1 MSKRSFR
8 ADQSA
13 VGISGREQAGVSA
26 LCASIRSTPRPLIYS
41 MLWVLILALF
51 TGFAVPHRCAAQ
63 TPAGLL
69 RLGPEEPPLP
79 AERDWEKLG
88 VSNYDLRI
96 LERFYRDETG
106 VEGFHIAYESGDL
119 NMTGVLVQ
127 PHIEL
132 PDPDEAPKVIN
143 PDTGEEEEEEITYP
157 LIVLSHGSPYGVS
170 PAYREIAIELAHQGY
185 IVVSPTFRGRAG
197 LEGKSQGL
205 VELAKGEVL
214 DLLQLTQ
221 IARQIEYVDT
231 LRMGLVGFGDGAT
244 TALPAIERSNV
255 FQVAVVVAPSPFG
268 GLPESGYAG
277 YRVLERRSQELFG
290 RELSRTELLRELYA
304 RDAFRNV
311 DRITTPL
318 LMIIT
323 GDDPSHKDQL
333 YFATNLQHYGIE
345 HRLLEYPT
353 MSPGFLTAIDDRA
366 RPQSWHEV
374 RDAAWGEIFAL
385 LDEHLQLPEEEEE
398 P

>member
-1 MSKRSFR
+1 
-8 ADQSA
+8 
-13 VGISGREQAGVSA
+13 
-26 LCASIRSTPRPLIYS
+26 
-41 MLWVLILALF
+41 MLWFLILALF
-51 TGFAVPHRCAAQ
+51 SGFVFPQPAVPQ

-69 RLGPEEPPLP
+69 TLGPQEPPLP
-79 AERDWEKLG
+79 ANRDWDRLG
-88 VSNYDLRI
+88 VSNYELRV

-106 VEGFHIAYESGDL
+106 VEGFHIAFESGDL

-132 PDPDEAPKVIN
+132 PDPDAPPTMGIN
-143 PDTGEEEEEEITYP
+143 PKTGKEEEEEIKYP
-157 LIVLSHGSPYGVS
+157 LIVLSHGSRYGVS

-185 IVVSPTFRGRAG
+185 VVVSPTFRGRAG

-205 VELAKGEVL
+205 VELAKGEVI

-221 IARQIEYVDT
+221 IARQIEYVDS

-244 TALPAIERSNV
+244 TVLPTIERSNV
-255 FQVAVVVAPSPFG
+255 FQVAIAVSPTPFG
-268 GLPESGYAG
+268 GLAEFGYAG
-277 YRVLERRSQELFG
+277 YGVLQRRSQELFG
-290 RELSRTELLRELYA
+290 RELSRNELLRELYA

-333 YFATNLQHYGIE
+333 YFVTNLQNYAVD

-353 MSPGFLTAIDDRA
+353 MSPDFLTAIDDGT

-374 RDAAWGEIFAL
+374 RDAAWGQIFAL
-385 LDEHLQLPEEEEE
+385 LDEHLQLPEEPEEDQE
-398 P
+398 PKRR

>member
-1 MSKRSFR
+1 
-8 ADQSA
+8 
-13 VGISGREQAGVSA
+13 
-26 LCASIRSTPRPLIYS
+26 
-41 MLWVLILALF
+41 MLSVLILGLF
-51 TGFAVPHRCAAQ
+51 CAFGSLQPSAAQ

-69 RLGPEEPPLP
+69 TLGPEEPPLP
-79 AERDWEKLG
+79 AQRDWERLG
-88 VSNYDLRI
+88 VSNYELRV
-96 LERFYRDETG
+96 LERFYRDEAG
-106 VEGFHIAYESGDL
+106 VQGFHLAYESGDL

-132 PDPDEAPKVIN
+132 PDPDEPPVMVIN
-143 PDTGEEEEEEITYP
+143 PETGEEEEEEIKYP

-170 PAYREIAIELAHQGY
+170 PAYREIAIELAHRGY

-197 LEGKSQGL
+197 LEGRSQGL
-205 VELAKGEVL
+205 VELAKGEIL

-221 IARQIEYVDT
+221 IARQIEYVDS
-231 LRMGLVGFGDGAT
+231 LRMGLLGFDDGAT

-255 FQVAVVVAPSPFG
+255 FQVAVVVSPAPFG

-277 YRVLERRSQELFG
+277 YRVLESRSQELFG
-290 RELSRTELLRELYA
+290 RELSRNELLRELYA

-318 LMIIT
+318 LMMVT

-333 YFATNLQHYGIE
+333 YFATNLQHFGIE

-353 MSPGFLTAIDDRA
+353 MSPGFLTAIDDGTH
-366 RPQSWHEV
+366 SSGWHDV
-374 RDAAWGEIFAL
+374 RDAAWGEILTL

-398 P
+398 LEGE

>member
-1 MSKRSFR
+1 
-8 ADQSA
+8 
-13 VGISGREQAGVSA
+13 
-26 LCASIRSTPRPLIYS
+26 

-51 TGFAVPHRCAAQ
+51 YGFGLLQPAAAQ

-69 RLGPEEPPLP
+69 TLGPEEPPLP
-79 AERDWEKLG
+79 AERDWERLG
-88 VSNYDLRI
+88 VSNYELRV
-96 LERFYRDETG
+96 LERFYRDEAG

-132 PDPDEAPKVIN
+132 PDPDAPPVMVIN
-143 PDTGEEEEEEITYP
+143 PETGEEEEEEQITYP

-205 VELAKGEVL
+205 VELAKGEVI

-221 IARQIEYVDT
+221 IARQIEHVDS
-231 LRMGLVGFGDGAT
+231 LRMGIVGFGDGAT
-244 TALPAIERSNV
+244 TVLPTIERSNV
-255 FQVAVVVAPSPFG
+255 FQVAIAVSPAPFG
-268 GLPESGYAG
+268 GLAEFGYAG
-277 YRVLERRSQELFG
+277 YGVLKRRSQELFG
-290 RELSRTELLRELYA
+290 RELSRNELLRELYA
-304 RDAFRNV
+304 RDTFRNV

-323 GDDPSHKDQL
+323 GEDPSHKDQL
-333 YFATNLQHYGIE
+333 YFVTNLQHYGIGY
-345 HRLLEYPT
+345 RLLEYPT
-353 MSPGFLTAIDDRA
+353 MSPGFLTAIDDGTH
-366 RPQSWHEV
+366 PPGWHEV
-374 RDAAWGEIFAL
+374 RDAAWGEILAL
-385 LDEHLQLPEEEEE
+385 LDEHLQLPEEEEGLE
-398 P
+398 GE